1 MPDGRDILREWQD
14 AMQSIGSAA
23 KGAAGRS
30 ELPKAL
36 LTPMQR
42 QLELLQA
49 VVERERNLQAELF
62 GHLLEPI
69 DAVFDLLEESGK
81 TFRAQADALEQA
93 SAALEQ
99 TAQHMQTQAEIY
111 ERTIRALREPAD
123 LARRVAGAK
132 PRKRSSGAAKS
143 TTKRKKT

>member
-14 AMQSIGSAA
+14 AMQAIAGAA
-23 KGAAGRS
+23 RGAAGRS

-42 QLELLQA
+42 QLELVQEVVDRERRLQA
-49 VVERERNLQAELF
+49 DVFA
-62 GHLLEPI
+62 HLLDPI
-69 DAVFDLLEESGK
+69 DALLDLLEESGK

-93 SAALEQ
+93 SQALEQ
-99 TAQHMQTQAEIY
+99 TAVLMQTQAEIY
-111 ERTIRALREPAD
+111 ENTIKALRGPAS

-132 PRKRSSGAAKS
+132 PRSSGPRGAKKPAAK
-143 TTKRKKT
+143 KKS